1 MTKDERSATPTGPD
15 HSSAADGPAPEAKP
29 VGGLEGMA
37 GMLTAPAATF
47 RRIAEK
53 PGKGFLVPLILLIL
67 VSAAASLVFIQRA
80 DIEQVMRDQIRQNP
94 RSSQMT
100 EAQMDQAVT
109 LQTRI
114 VKLVPYFGF
123 AVILIKFLVVAA
135 VLWLVVLA
143 FGDVISFGN
152 SFRVVCWAQVPT
164 ILFTLLWLVTMFIR
178 DPTTMNPQNPVASN
192 LGALLGQDRLGKPL
206 YALLSDLDLFT
217 IWMLW
222 LYTRGLQAFT
232 KARGGKMAAIVFGL
246 FCLPVAWHLVMA
258 IIF

>member
-1 MTKDERSATPTGPD
+1 MTDERSGTPTEPD
-15 HSSAADGPAPEAKP
+15 VSGAASGEPVPEAKP

-53 PGKGFLVPLILLIL
+53 PGKGFLVPLILFVL

-80 DIEQVMRDQIRQNP
+80 DLEQVMRDQIRQSP

-100 EAQMDQAVT
+100 EAQMDQGVRMGTKIA
-109 LQTRI
+109 
-114 VKLVPYFGF
+114 KLGPYIGF
-123 AVILIKFLVVAA
+123 AVILIKFLIVAA

-164 ILFTLLWLVTMFIR
+164 ILFTLLWLVTMFVR
-178 DPTTMNPQNPVASN
+178 DPTYLDPQNPVASN

-206 YALLSDLDLFT
+206 YALLSDLDIFT

-232 KARGGKMAAIVFGL
+232 KARVGKMASIVFGL
-246 FCLPVAWHLVMA
+246 FCLPVAWHLVKA
-258 IIF
+258 ILF